1 MVSTKV
7 KESAEVRTRAILS
20 SVVMSVVF
28 GVFFVGLSGCS
39 GPDEALP
46 YLDKISAL
54 EDENQEL
61 AEQIAAEKAEKAKLE
76 KRIEVLSGLPADVK
90 GEKLYVLERVT
101 ITKLTNL
108 YDKDKDGK
116 KEKLIVYLQPI
127 DKDGDVFKAPGAVDV
142 ELWDLEGEAADAKI
156 GDWQVGA
163 EELRKLWFAAI
174 MGTNYRLTFDVGGK
188 VKDEAEPLTVR
199 VAFTD
204 LLTGKVFKEQFVIEA
219 QPE

>member
-1 MVSTKV
+1 MRSKT
-7 KESAEVRTRAILS
+7 ILS

-28 GVFFVGLSGCS
+28 GLFLVGATGC
-39 GPDEALP
+39 GPDKALP
-46 YLDKISAL
+46 YLDKIAAL
-54 EDENQEL
+54 EDANADL
-61 AEQIAAEKAEKAKLE
+61 AKQIEVEKAQKAKLE

-90 GEKLYVLERVT
+90 GEKLYALEQVK

-127 DKDGDVFKAPGAVDV
+127 DKEGDVFKAPGAVDV

-163 EELRKLWFAAI
+163 EELRKLWFSAI
-174 MGTNYRLTFDVGGK
+174 MGANYRLTFDVGGK
-188 VKDEAEPLTVR
+188 VKDEAEPLTVK
-199 VAFTD
+199 VAFSD
-204 LLTGKVFKEQFVIEA
+204 LLTGKVFKEQFVIED
-219 QPE
+219 QPK